1 MVLGGHILYG
11 KGKKM
16 KLEEGVNNKIE
27 FRDSRKLKASNK
39 RRLTITQK
47 ILIFLI
53 IITLISSFSL
63 ATYSSLIS
71 YKTETTRVKEA
82 LEQTKGFG
90 RSLIS
95 KMIVDLEDLIYSV
108 EKGIKNKD
116 RANSFIDSFMKNNS
130 AVSSIA
136 VKNEKNEFVA
146 YSGGLSR
153 SYIDGLTFVQGGSMG
168 VSWSNTIISGDKGFI
183 VIKVN
188 IDNKDYFIQI
198 STSMFQ
204 DQINSINIEGIEVD
218 LTDSFGTIMASNN
231 KDKINTKL
239 NDELSKIIDQ
249 NKDENE
255 VKIGNDRKIFTYHK
269 FTNNFKITSIYDK
282 SSLNKSII
290 TSIIYILIITI
301 IFSVVIIVVA
311 STIIKK
317 YLNAIIDINNMS
329 KSMGEKDFTKRSK
342 VDLDDEIGDVI
353 NELNNSF
360 DILKVVMKDNL
371 SLSEVLTENTARID
385 ESSNEMYEASK
396 QVATSIENI
405 STVTQQQADS
415 MVDISNNVNIL
426 GDSIKEVSKT
436 INVLNNLYSVLS
448 TNVKSNNE
456 GMQELLGDNLN
467 LQKSIKDLSDDI
479 LDISVSTNKIKDFV
493 NIIDDIANSINLIS
507 INASIEAVHA
517 GEFGKG
523 FAVVAKEI
531 NKLAENSKEATEIIK
546 ITTSDIHKKINR
558 TVEILD
564 ETRSISI
571 KESNSVKNTA
581 ESLKVISGEIMVMR
595 SAIESIINSNNVVT
609 SKKEEILHIVES
621 SAASM
626 EEIAAATEEITA
638 ITEEQFSST
647 EEITNMVADLR
658 ELAKKMEESIGE
670 FKV

>member
-1 MVLGGHILYG
+1 MS
-11 KGKKM
+11 KKS
-16 KLEEGVNNKIE
+16 KRIKFEEKVNKDIE
-27 FRDSRKLKASNK
+27 FRDSRKLKSSNK

-53 IITLISSFSL
+53 TITLISSLSL
-63 ATYSSLIS
+63 AAYSSLIS
-71 YKTETTRVKEA
+71 YRNEKARVNEV

-90 RSLIS
+90 KSLIS
-95 KMIVDLEDLIYSV
+95 NMIVDLEDLIYSV
-108 EKGIKNKD
+108 EKGIKDKD
-116 RANSFIDSFMKNNS
+116 RANSFIDSFMKNNLD
-130 AVSSIA
+130 VTSIA
-136 VKNEKNEFVA
+136 VKNEKNEFIA

-153 SYIDGLTFVQGGSMG
+153 SYVDGLTFVQGGSMG
-168 VSWSNTIISGDKGFI
+168 VSWSNAIISGDKGFI

-188 IDNKDYFIQI
+188 IDNKDYFLQV

-204 DQINSINIEGIEVD
+204 EQIDAINMDGIEVN

-231 KDKINTKL
+231 KEKINTKL
-239 NDELSKIIDQ
+239 NDELSKIIEQ
-249 NKDENE
+249 NKEENE
-255 VKIGNDRKIFTYHK
+255 VRIGNNSKIFTYHK
-269 FTNNFKITSIYDK
+269 FTNDFKITSIYDK

-290 TSIIYILIITI
+290 TSIVYTLIITI
-301 IFSVVIIVVA
+301 IFSVVIILVA
-311 STIIKK
+311 SIIIKK

-342 VDLDDEIGDVI
+342 IDLDDEIGDVI
-353 NELNNSF
+353 RELNNSF
-360 DILKVVMKDNL
+360 GILTTVMKDNL
-371 SLSEVLTENTARID
+371 SLSEVLNENTTKID

-405 STVTQQQADS
+405 SVVTQQQADS
-415 MVDISNNVNIL
+415 MVNISNNVNVL

-448 TNVKSNNE
+448 TNAKSNNE
-456 GMQELLGDNLN
+456 GMQELLVDNSD
-467 LQKSIKDLSDDI
+467 LQKSIKDLSNDI
-479 LDISVSTNKIKDFV
+479 LDISASTNKINDFV

-558 TVEILD
+558 TVDIL
-564 ETRSISI
+564 EQTRNVSI

-581 ESLKVISGEIMVMR
+581 ESLKVISDEIMVMR

-609 SKKEEILHIVES
+609 SKKEEILYIVES

-647 EEITNMVADLR
+647 EEIMNMAANLR

>member
-1 MVLGGHILYG
+1 MS
-11 KGKKM
+11 KKS
-16 KLEEGVNNKIE
+16 KRIKFEEKVNKDIE
-27 FRDSRKLKASNK
+27 FRDSRKLKSSNK

-53 IITLISSFSL
+53 TITLISSLSL
-63 ATYSSLIS
+63 AAYSSLIS
-71 YKTETTRVKEA
+71 YRNEKARVNEV

-90 RSLIS
+90 KSLIS
-95 KMIVDLEDLIYSV
+95 NMIVDLEDLIYSV
-108 EKGIKNKD
+108 EKGIKDKD
-116 RANSFIDSFMKNNS
+116 RANSFIDSFMKNNLD
-130 AVSSIA
+130 VTSIA
-136 VKNEKNEFVA
+136 VKNEKNEFIA

-153 SYIDGLTFVQGGSMG
+153 SYVDGLTFVQGGSMG
-168 VSWSNTIISGDKGFI
+168 VSWSNAIISGDKGFI

-188 IDNKDYFIQI
+188 IDNKDYFLQV

-204 DQINSINIEGIEVD
+204 EQIDAINMDGIEVN

-231 KDKINTKL
+231 KEKINTKL
-239 NDELSKIIDQ
+239 NDELSKIIEQ
-249 NKDENE
+249 NKEENE
-255 VKIGNDRKIFTYHK
+255 VKIGNNSKIFTYHK
-269 FTNNFKITSIYDK
+269 FTNDFKITSIYDK

-290 TSIIYILIITI
+290 TSIVYTLIITI
-301 IFSVVIIVVA
+301 IFSVVIILVA
-311 STIIKK
+311 SIIIKK

-342 VDLDDEIGDVI
+342 IDLDDEIGDVI
-353 NELNNSF
+353 RELNNSF
-360 DILKVVMKDNL
+360 GILTTVMKDNL
-371 SLSEVLTENTARID
+371 SLSEVLNENTTKID

-405 STVTQQQADS
+405 SVVTQQQADS
-415 MVDISNNVNIL
+415 MVNISNNVNVL

-448 TNVKSNNE
+448 TNAKSNNE
-456 GMQELLGDNLN
+456 GMQELLVDNSD
-467 LQKSIKDLSDDI
+467 LQKSIKDLSNDI
-479 LDISVSTNKIKDFV
+479 LDISASTNKINDFV

-558 TVEILD
+558 TVDIL
-564 ETRSISI
+564 EQTRNVSI

-581 ESLKVISGEIMVMR
+581 ESLKVISDEIMVMR

-609 SKKEEILHIVES
+609 SKKEEILYIVES

-647 EEITNMVADLR
+647 EEITNMAANLR
-658 ELAKKMEESIGE
+658 ELSKKMEESIGE

>member
-1 MVLGGHILYG
+1 LGE
-11 KGKKM
+11 KVDKD
-16 KLEEGVNNKIE
+16 IE

-53 IITLISSFSL
+53 TITLISSLSL
-63 ATYSSLIS
+63 AAYSSLTS
-71 YKTETTRVKEA
+71 YRNEKARVNEV

-90 RSLIS
+90 KSLIS
-95 KMIVDLEDLIYSV
+95 NMIVDLEDLIYSV
-108 EKGIKNKD
+108 EKGIKDKD
-116 RANSFIDSFMKNNS
+116 RANSFIDSFMKNNLD
-130 AVSSIA
+130 VTSIA
-136 VKNEKNEFVA
+136 VKNEKNEFIA

-153 SYIDGLTFVQGGSMG
+153 SYVDGLTFVQGGSMG
-168 VSWSNTIISGDKGFI
+168 VSWSNAIISGDKGFI

-188 IDNKDYFIQI
+188 IDNKDYFLQV

-204 DQINSINIEGIEVD
+204 EQIDAINMDGIEVN

-231 KDKINTKL
+231 KEKINTKL
-239 NDELSKIIDQ
+239 NDELSKIIEQ
-249 NKDENE
+249 NKEENE
-255 VKIGNDRKIFTYHK
+255 VKIGNNSKIFTYHK
-269 FTNNFKITSIYDK
+269 FTNDFKITSIYDK

-290 TSIIYILIITI
+290 TSIVYTLIITI
-301 IFSVVIIVVA
+301 IFSVVIILVA
-311 STIIKK
+311 SIIIKK

-342 VDLDDEIGDVI
+342 IDLDDEIGDVI
-353 NELNNSF
+353 RELNNSF
-360 DILKVVMKDNL
+360 GILTTVMKDNL
-371 SLSEVLTENTARID
+371 SLSEVLNENTTKID

-405 STVTQQQADS
+405 SVVTQQQADS
-415 MVDISNNVNIL
+415 MVNISNNVNVL

-448 TNVKSNNE
+448 TNAKSNNE
-456 GMQELLGDNLN
+456 GMQELLVDNSD
-467 LQKSIKDLSDDI
+467 LQKSIKDLSNDI
-479 LDISVSTNKIKDFV
+479 LDISASTNKINDFV

-558 TVEILD
+558 TVDIL
-564 ETRSISI
+564 EQTRNVSI

-581 ESLKVISGEIMVMR
+581 ESLKVISNEIMVMR

-609 SKKEEILHIVES
+609 SKKEEILYIVES

-647 EEITNMVADLR
+647 EEIMNMAANLR

>member
-1 MVLGGHILYG
+1 MS
-11 KGKKM
+11 KKS
-16 KLEEGVNNKIE
+16 KRIKFEEKVNKDIE
-27 FRDSRKLKASNK
+27 FRDSRKLKSSNK

-53 IITLISSFSL
+53 TITLISSLSL
-63 ATYSSLIS
+63 AAYSSLIS
-71 YKTETTRVKEA
+71 YRNEKARVNEV

-90 RSLIS
+90 KSLIS
-95 KMIVDLEDLIYSV
+95 NMIVDLEDLIYSV
-108 EKGIKNKD
+108 EKGIKDKD
-116 RANSFIDSFMKNNS
+116 RANSFIDSFMKNNLD
-130 AVSSIA
+130 VISIA
-136 VKNEKNEFVA
+136 VKNEKNEFIA

-153 SYIDGLTFVQGGSMG
+153 SYVDGLTFVQGGSMG
-168 VSWSNTIISGDKGFI
+168 VSWSNAIISGDKGFI

-188 IDNKDYFIQI
+188 IDNKDYFLQV

-204 DQINSINIEGIEVD
+204 EQIDAINMDGIEVN

-231 KDKINTKL
+231 KEKINTKL
-239 NDELSKIIDQ
+239 NDELSKIIEQ
-249 NKDENE
+249 NKEENE
-255 VKIGNDRKIFTYHK
+255 VKIGNNSKIFTYHK
-269 FTNNFKITSIYDK
+269 FTNDFKITSIYDK

-290 TSIIYILIITI
+290 TSIVYTLIITI
-301 IFSVVIIVVA
+301 IFSVAIILVA
-311 STIIKK
+311 SIIIKK
-317 YLNAIIDINNMS
+317 YLNAIIDIYNMS

-342 VDLDDEIGDVI
+342 IDLDDEIGDVI
-353 NELNNSF
+353 RELNNSF
-360 DILKVVMKDNL
+360 GILTTVMKDNL
-371 SLSEVLTENTARID
+371 SLSEVLNENTTKID

-405 STVTQQQADS
+405 SVVTQQQADS
-415 MVDISNNVNIL
+415 MVNISNNVNVL

-448 TNVKSNNE
+448 TNAKSNNE
-456 GMQELLGDNLN
+456 GMQELLVDNSD
-467 LQKSIKDLSDDI
+467 LQKSIKDLSNDI
-479 LDISVSTNKIKDFV
+479 LDISASTNKINDFV

-558 TVEILD
+558 TVDIL
-564 ETRSISI
+564 EQTRNVSI

-581 ESLKVISGEIMVMR
+581 ESLKIISNEIMVMR
-595 SAIESIINSNNVVT
+595 SAIESIINSNDVVI
-609 SKKEEILHIVES
+609 SKKEEILYIVES

-647 EEITNMVADLR
+647 EEITNMAANLR
-658 ELAKKMEESIGE
+658 ELSKKMEESIGE

>member
-1 MVLGGHILYG
+1 MSKKSKRIKLGY
-11 KGKKM
+11 KVDKD
-16 KLEEGVNNKIE
+16 IE

-53 IITLISSFSL
+53 TITLISSLSL
-63 ATYSSLIS
+63 AAYSSLTS
-71 YKTETTRVKEA
+71 YRNEKARVNEV

-90 RSLIS
+90 KSLIS
-95 KMIVDLEDLIYSV
+95 NMIVDLEDLIYSV
-108 EKGIKNKD
+108 EKGIKDKD
-116 RANSFIDSFMKNNS
+116 RANSFIDSFMKNNLD
-130 AVSSIA
+130 VTSIA
-136 VKNEKNEFVA
+136 VKNEKNEFIA

-153 SYIDGLTFVQGGSMG
+153 SYVDGLTFVQGGSMG
-168 VSWSNTIISGDKGFI
+168 VSWSNAIISGDKGFI

-188 IDNKDYFIQI
+188 IDNKDYFLQV

-204 DQINSINIEGIEVD
+204 EQIDAINMDGIEVN

-231 KDKINTKL
+231 KEKINTKL
-239 NDELSKIIDQ
+239 NDELSKIIEQ
-249 NKDENE
+249 NKEENE
-255 VKIGNDRKIFTYHK
+255 VKIGNNSKIFTYHK
-269 FTNNFKITSIYDK
+269 FTNDFKITSIYDK

-290 TSIIYILIITI
+290 TSIVYTLIITI
-301 IFSVVIIVVA
+301 IFSVVIILVA
-311 STIIKK
+311 SIIIKK

-342 VDLDDEIGDVI
+342 IDLDDEIGDVI
-353 NELNNSF
+353 RELNNSF
-360 DILKVVMKDNL
+360 GILTTVMKDNL
-371 SLSEVLTENTARID
+371 SLSEVLNENTTKID
-385 ESSNEMYEASK
+385 ESSNEMYESSK

-405 STVTQQQADS
+405 SVVTQQQADS
-415 MVDISNNVNIL
+415 MVNISNNVNVL

-448 TNVKSNNE
+448 TNAKSNNE
-456 GMQELLGDNLN
+456 GMQELLVDNSD
-467 LQKSIKDLSDDI
+467 LQKSIKDLSNDI
-479 LDISVSTNKIKDFV
+479 LDISASTNKINDFV

-558 TVEILD
+558 TVDIL
-564 ETRSISI
+564 EQTRNVSI

-581 ESLKVISGEIMVMR
+581 ESLKVISNEIMVMR

-609 SKKEEILHIVES
+609 SKKEEILYIVES

-647 EEITNMVADLR
+647 EEIMNMAANLR

>member
-1 MVLGGHILYG
+1 MSKKSKRIKLGY
-11 KGKKM
+11 KVDKD
-16 KLEEGVNNKIE
+16 IE

-53 IITLISSFSL
+53 TITLISSLSL
-63 ATYSSLIS
+63 AAYSSLTS
-71 YKTETTRVKEA
+71 YRNEKARVNEV

-90 RSLIS
+90 KSLIS
-95 KMIVDLEDLIYSV
+95 NMIVDLEDLIYSV
-108 EKGIKNKD
+108 EKGIKDKD
-116 RANSFIDSFMKNNS
+116 RANSFIDSFMKNNLD
-130 AVSSIA
+130 VTSIA
-136 VKNEKNEFVA
+136 VKNEKNEFIA

-153 SYIDGLTFVQGGSMG
+153 SYVDGLTFVQGGSMG
-168 VSWSNTIISGDKGFI
+168 VSWSNAIISGDKGFI

-188 IDNKDYFIQI
+188 IDNKDYFLQV

-204 DQINSINIEGIEVD
+204 EQIDAINMDGIEVN

-231 KDKINTKL
+231 KEKINTKL
-239 NDELSKIIDQ
+239 NDELSKIIEQ
-249 NKDENE
+249 NKEENE
-255 VKIGNDRKIFTYHK
+255 VKIGNNSKIFTYHK
-269 FTNNFKITSIYDK
+269 FTNDFKITSIYDK

-290 TSIIYILIITI
+290 TSIVYTLIITI
-301 IFSVVIIVVA
+301 IFSVVIILVA
-311 STIIKK
+311 SIIIKK

-342 VDLDDEIGDVI
+342 IDLDDEIGDVI
-353 NELNNSF
+353 RELNNSF
-360 DILKVVMKDNL
+360 GILTTVMKDNL
-371 SLSEVLTENTARID
+371 SLSEVLNENTTKID
-385 ESSNEMYEASK
+385 ESSNEMYESSK

-405 STVTQQQADS
+405 SVVTQQQADS
-415 MVDISNNVNIL
+415 MVNISNNVNVL

-448 TNVKSNNE
+448 TNAKSNNE
-456 GMQELLGDNLN
+456 GMQELLVDNSD
-467 LQKSIKDLSDDI
+467 LQKSIKDLSNDI
-479 LDISVSTNKIKDFV
+479 LDISASTNKINDFV

-558 TVEILD
+558 TVDIL
-564 ETRSISI
+564 EQTRNVSI

-581 ESLKVISGEIMVMR
+581 ESLKIISNEIMVMR

-609 SKKEEILHIVES
+609 SKKEEILYIVES

-647 EEITNMVADLR
+647 EEIMNMAANLR

>member
-1 MVLGGHILYG
+1 MSKKSKRIKLGE
-11 KGKKM
+11 KVDKD
-16 KLEEGVNNKIE
+16 IE

-53 IITLISSFSL
+53 TITLISSLSL
-63 ATYSSLIS
+63 AAYSSLTS
-71 YKTETTRVKEA
+71 YRNEKARVNEV

-90 RSLIS
+90 KSLIS
-95 KMIVDLEDLIYSV
+95 NMIVDLEDLIYSV
-108 EKGIKNKD
+108 EKGIKDKD
-116 RANSFIDSFMKNNS
+116 RANSFIDSFMKNNLD
-130 AVSSIA
+130 VTSIA
-136 VKNEKNEFVA
+136 VKNEKNEFIA

-153 SYIDGLTFVQGGSMG
+153 SYVDGLTFVQGGSMG
-168 VSWSNTIISGDKGFI
+168 VSWSNAIISGDKGFI

-188 IDNKDYFIQI
+188 IDNKDYFLQV

-204 DQINSINIEGIEVD
+204 EQIDAINMDGIEVN

-231 KDKINTKL
+231 KEKINTKL
-239 NDELSKIIDQ
+239 NDELSKIIEQ
-249 NKDENE
+249 NKEENE
-255 VKIGNDRKIFTYHK
+255 VKIGNNSKIFTYHK
-269 FTNNFKITSIYDK
+269 FTNDFKITSIYDK

-290 TSIIYILIITI
+290 TSIVYTLIITI
-301 IFSVVIIVVA
+301 IFSVVIILVA
-311 STIIKK
+311 SIIIKK

-342 VDLDDEIGDVI
+342 IDLDDEIGDVI
-353 NELNNSF
+353 RELNNSF
-360 DILKVVMKDNL
+360 GILTTVMKDNL
-371 SLSEVLTENTARID
+371 SLSEVLNENTTKID

-405 STVTQQQADS
+405 SVVTQQQADS
-415 MVDISNNVNIL
+415 MVNISNNVNVL

-448 TNVKSNNE
+448 TNAKSNNE
-456 GMQELLGDNLN
+456 GMQELLVDNSD
-467 LQKSIKDLSDDI
+467 LQKSIKDLSNDI
-479 LDISVSTNKIKDFV
+479 LDISASTNKINDFV

-558 TVEILD
+558 TVDIL
-564 ETRSISI
+564 EQTRNVSI

-581 ESLKVISGEIMVMR
+581 ESLKVISNEIMVMR

-609 SKKEEILHIVES
+609 SKKEEILYIVES

-647 EEITNMVADLR
+647 EEIMNMAANLR

>member
-1 MVLGGHILYG
+1 MS
-11 KGKKM
+11 KKS
-16 KLEEGVNNKIE
+16 KRINFEEKVNKDIE
-27 FRDSRKLKASNK
+27 FRDSRKLKSSNK

-53 IITLISSFSL
+53 TITLISSLSL
-63 ATYSSLIS
+63 AAYSSLIS
-71 YKTETTRVKEA
+71 YRNEKVRVNEV

-90 RSLIS
+90 KSLIS
-95 KMIVDLEDLIYSV
+95 NMIVDLEDLIYSV
-108 EKGIKNKD
+108 EKGIKDKD
-116 RANSFIDSFMKNNS
+116 RANSFIDSFMKNNLD
-130 AVSSIA
+130 VTSIA
-136 VKNEKNEFVA
+136 VKNEKNEFIA

-153 SYIDGLTFVQGGSMG
+153 SYVDGLTFVQGGSMG
-168 VSWSNTIISGDKGFI
+168 VSWSNAIISGDKGFI

-188 IDNKDYFIQI
+188 IDNKDYFLQV

-204 DQINSINIEGIEVD
+204 EQIDAINMDGIEVN

-231 KDKINTKL
+231 KEKINTKL
-239 NDELSKIIDQ
+239 NDELSKIIEQ
-249 NKDENE
+249 NKEENE
-255 VKIGNDRKIFTYHK
+255 VKIGNNSKIFTYHK
-269 FTNNFKITSIYDK
+269 FTNDFKITSIYDK

-290 TSIIYILIITI
+290 TSIVYTLIITI
-301 IFSVVIIVVA
+301 IFSVVIILVA
-311 STIIKK
+311 SIIIKK

-342 VDLDDEIGDVI
+342 IDLDDEIGDVI
-353 NELNNSF
+353 RELNNSF
-360 DILKVVMKDNL
+360 GILTTVMKDNL
-371 SLSEVLTENTARID
+371 SLSEVLNENTTKID

-405 STVTQQQADS
+405 SVVTQQQADS
-415 MVDISNNVNIL
+415 MVNISNNVNVL

-448 TNVKSNNE
+448 TNAKSNNE
-456 GMQELLGDNLN
+456 GMQELLVDNSD
-467 LQKSIKDLSDDI
+467 LQKSIKDLSNDI
-479 LDISVSTNKIKDFV
+479 LDISASTNKINDFV

-558 TVEILD
+558 TVDIL
-564 ETRSISI
+564 EQTRNVSI

-581 ESLKVISGEIMVMR
+581 ESLKVISDEIMVMR

-609 SKKEEILHIVES
+609 SKKEEILYIVES

-647 EEITNMVADLR
+647 EEIMNMAANLR

>member
-1 MVLGGHILYG
+1 MS
-11 KGKKM
+11 KKS
-16 KLEEGVNNKIE
+16 KRIKFEEKVNKDIE
-27 FRDSRKLKASNK
+27 FRDSRKLKSSNK

-53 IITLISSFSL
+53 TITLISSLSL
-63 ATYSSLIS
+63 AAYSSLIS
-71 YKTETTRVKEA
+71 YRNEKARVNEV

-90 RSLIS
+90 KSLIS
-95 KMIVDLEDLIYSV
+95 NMIVDLEDLIYSV
-108 EKGIKNKD
+108 EKGIKDKD
-116 RANSFIDSFMKNNS
+116 RANSFIDSFMKNNLD
-130 AVSSIA
+130 VTSIA
-136 VKNEKNEFVA
+136 VKNEKNEFIA

-153 SYIDGLTFVQGGSMG
+153 SYVDGLTFVQGGSMG
-168 VSWSNTIISGDKGFI
+168 VSWSNAIISGDKGFI

-188 IDNKDYFIQI
+188 IDNKDYFLQV

-204 DQINSINIEGIEVD
+204 EQIDAINMDGIEVN

-231 KDKINTKL
+231 KEKINTKL
-239 NDELSKIIDQ
+239 NDELSKIIEQ
-249 NKDENE
+249 NKEENE
-255 VKIGNDRKIFTYHK
+255 VKIGNNSKIFTYHK
-269 FTNNFKITSIYDK
+269 FTNDFKITSIYDK

-290 TSIIYILIITI
+290 TSIVYTLIITI
-301 IFSVVIIVVA
+301 IFSVVIILVA
-311 STIIKK
+311 SIIIKK

-342 VDLDDEIGDVI
+342 IDLDDEIGDVI
-353 NELNNSF
+353 RELNNSF
-360 DILKVVMKDNL
+360 GILTTVMKDNL
-371 SLSEVLTENTARID
+371 SLSEVLNENTTKID

-405 STVTQQQADS
+405 SVVTQQQADS
-415 MVDISNNVNIL
+415 MVNISNNVNVL

-448 TNVKSNNE
+448 TNAKSNNE
-456 GMQELLGDNLN
+456 GMQELLVDNSD
-467 LQKSIKDLSDDI
+467 LQKSIKDLSNDI
-479 LDISVSTNKIKDFV
+479 LDISASTNKINDFV

-558 TVEILD
+558 TVEQ
-564 ETRSISI
+564 TRNVSI

-581 ESLKVISGEIMVMR
+581 ESLKVISDEIMVMR

-609 SKKEEILHIVES
+609 SKKEEILYIVES

-647 EEITNMVADLR
+647 EEIMNMAANLR

>member
-1 MVLGGHILYG
+1 MS
-11 KGKKM
+11 KKS
-16 KLEEGVNNKIE
+16 KRIKFEEKVNKDIE
-27 FRDSRKLKASNK
+27 FRDSRKLKSSNK

-53 IITLISSFSL
+53 TITLISSLSL
-63 ATYSSLIS
+63 AAYSSLIS
-71 YKTETTRVKEA
+71 YRNEKARVNEV

-90 RSLIS
+90 KSLIS
-95 KMIVDLEDLIYSV
+95 NMIVDLEDLIYSV
-108 EKGIKNKD
+108 EKGIKDKD
-116 RANSFIDSFMKNNS
+116 RANSFIDSFMKNNLD
-130 AVSSIA
+130 VTSIA
-136 VKNEKNEFVA
+136 VKNEKNEFIA

-153 SYIDGLTFVQGGSMG
+153 SYVDGLTFVQGGSMG
-168 VSWSNTIISGDKGFI
+168 VSWSNAIISGDKGFI

-188 IDNKDYFIQI
+188 IDNKDYFLQV

-204 DQINSINIEGIEVD
+204 EQIDAINMDGIEVN

-231 KDKINTKL
+231 KEKINTKL
-239 NDELSKIIDQ
+239 NDELSKIIEQ
-249 NKDENE
+249 NKEENE
-255 VKIGNDRKIFTYHK
+255 VKIGNNSKIFTYHK
-269 FTNNFKITSIYDK
+269 FTNDFKITSIYDK

-290 TSIIYILIITI
+290 TSIVYTLIITI
-301 IFSVVIIVVA
+301 IFSVVIILVA
-311 STIIKK
+311 SIIIKK
-317 YLNAIIDINNMS
+317 YLNAIIDIYNMS

-342 VDLDDEIGDVI
+342 IDLDDEIGDVI
-353 NELNNSF
+353 RELNNSF
-360 DILKVVMKDNL
+360 GILTTVMKDNL
-371 SLSEVLTENTARID
+371 SLSEVLNENTTKID

-405 STVTQQQADS
+405 SVVTQQQADS
-415 MVDISNNVNIL
+415 MVNISNNVNVL

-448 TNVKSNNE
+448 TNAKSNNE
-456 GMQELLGDNLN
+456 GMQELLVDNSD
-467 LQKSIKDLSDDI
+467 LQKSIKDLSNDI
-479 LDISVSTNKIKDFV
+479 LDISASTNKINDFV

-558 TVEILD
+558 TVDIL
-564 ETRSISI
+564 EQTRNVSI

-581 ESLKVISGEIMVMR
+581 ESLKVISDEIMVMR

-609 SKKEEILHIVES
+609 SKKEEILYIVES

-647 EEITNMVADLR
+647 EEIMNMAANLR

>member
-1 MVLGGHILYG
+1 MS
-11 KGKKM
+11 KKS
-16 KLEEGVNNKIE
+16 KRIKFEEKVNKDIE
-27 FRDSRKLKASNK
+27 FRDSRKLKSSNK

-53 IITLISSFSL
+53 TITLISSLSL
-63 ATYSSLIS
+63 AAYSSLIS
-71 YKTETTRVKEA
+71 YRNEKARVNEV

-90 RSLIS
+90 KSLIS
-95 KMIVDLEDLIYSV
+95 NMIVDLEDLIYSV
-108 EKGIKNKD
+108 EKGIKDKD
-116 RANSFIDSFMKNNS
+116 RANSFIDSFMKNNLD
-130 AVSSIA
+130 VTSIA
-136 VKNEKNEFVA
+136 VKNEKNEFIA

-153 SYIDGLTFVQGGSMG
+153 SYVDGLTFVQGGSMG
-168 VSWSNTIISGDKGFI
+168 VSWSNAIISGDKGFI

-188 IDNKDYFIQI
+188 IDNKDYFLQV

-204 DQINSINIEGIEVD
+204 EQIDAINMDGIEVN

-231 KDKINTKL
+231 KEKINTKL
-239 NDELSKIIDQ
+239 NDELSKIIEQ
-249 NKDENE
+249 NKEENE
-255 VKIGNDRKIFTYHK
+255 VKIGNNSKIFTYHK
-269 FTNNFKITSIYDK
+269 FTNDFKITSIYDK

-290 TSIIYILIITI
+290 TSIVYTLIITI
-301 IFSVVIIVVA
+301 IFSVVIILVA
-311 STIIKK
+311 SIIIKK

-342 VDLDDEIGDVI
+342 IDLDDEIGDVI
-353 NELNNSF
+353 RELNNSF
-360 DILKVVMKDNL
+360 GILTTVMKDNL
-371 SLSEVLTENTARID
+371 SLSEVLNENTTKID

-405 STVTQQQADS
+405 SVVTQQQADS
-415 MVDISNNVNIL
+415 MVNISNNVNVL

-448 TNVKSNNE
+448 TNGKSNNE
-456 GMQELLGDNLN
+456 GMQELLVDNSD
-467 LQKSIKDLSDDI
+467 LQKSIKDLSNDI
-479 LDISVSTNKIKDFV
+479 LDISASTNKINDFV

-558 TVEILD
+558 TVDIL
-564 ETRSISI
+564 EQTRNVSI

-581 ESLKVISGEIMVMR
+581 ESLKVISDEIMVMR

-609 SKKEEILHIVES
+609 SKKEEILYIVES

-647 EEITNMVADLR
+647 EEIMNMAANLR

>member
-1 MVLGGHILYG
+1 MS
-11 KGKKM
+11 KKS
-16 KLEEGVNNKIE
+16 KRIKFEEKVNKDIE
-27 FRDSRKLKASNK
+27 FRDSRKLKSSNK

-53 IITLISSFSL
+53 TITLISSLSL
-63 ATYSSLIS
+63 AAYSSLIS
-71 YKTETTRVKEA
+71 YRNEKARVNEV

-90 RSLIS
+90 KSLIS
-95 KMIVDLEDLIYSV
+95 NMIVDLEDLIYSV
-108 EKGIKNKD
+108 EKGIKDKD
-116 RANSFIDSFMKNNS
+116 RANSFIDSFMKNNLD
-130 AVSSIA
+130 VTSIA
-136 VKNEKNEFVA
+136 VKNEKNEFIA

-153 SYIDGLTFVQGGSMG
+153 SYVDGLTFVQGGSMG
-168 VSWSNTIISGDKGFI
+168 VSWSNAIISGDKGFI

-188 IDNKDYFIQI
+188 IDNKDYFLQV

-204 DQINSINIEGIEVD
+204 EQIDAINMDGIEVN

-231 KDKINTKL
+231 KEKINTKL
-239 NDELSKIIDQ
+239 NDELSKIIEQ
-249 NKDENE
+249 NKEENE
-255 VKIGNDRKIFTYHK
+255 VKIGNNSKIFTYHK
-269 FTNNFKITSIYDK
+269 FTNDFKITSIYDK

-290 TSIIYILIITI
+290 TSIVYTLIITI
-301 IFSVVIIVVA
+301 IFSVVIILVA
-311 STIIKK
+311 SIIIKK

-342 VDLDDEIGDVI
+342 IDLDDEIGDVI
-353 NELNNSF
+353 RELNNSF
-360 DILKVVMKDNL
+360 GILTTVMKDNL
-371 SLSEVLTENTARID
+371 SLSEVLNENTTKID

-405 STVTQQQADS
+405 SVVTQQQADS
-415 MVDISNNVNIL
+415 MVNISNNVNVL

-448 TNVKSNNE
+448 TNAKSNNE
-456 GMQELLGDNLN
+456 GMQELLVDNSD
-467 LQKSIKDLSDDI
+467 LQKSIKDLSNDI
-479 LDISVSTNKIKDFV
+479 LDISASTNKINDFV

-558 TVEILD
+558 TVDIL
-564 ETRSISI
+564 EQTRNVSI

-581 ESLKVISGEIMVMR
+581 ESLKVISDEIMVMR

-609 SKKEEILHIVES
+609 SNKEEILYIVES

-647 EEITNMVADLR
+647 EEIMNMAANLR

>member
-1 MVLGGHILYG
+1 MSK

-16 KLEEGVNNKIE
+16 KLEEKVNKKIE
-27 FRDSRKLKASNK
+27 FRDSRKLKAINK

-53 IITLISSFSL
+53 TITLISSLSL
-63 ATYSSLIS
+63 AAYSSLTS
-71 YKTETTRVKEA
+71 YRNEKARVNEV

-90 RSLIS
+90 KSLIS
-95 KMIVDLEDLIYSV
+95 NMIVDLEDLIYSV
-108 EKGIKNKD
+108 EKGIKDKD
-116 RANSFIDSFMKNNS
+116 RANSFIDSFMKNNLD
-130 AVSSIA
+130 VTSIA
-136 VKNEKNEFVA
+136 VKNEKNEFIA

-153 SYIDGLTFVQGGSMG
+153 SYVDGLTFVQGGSMG
-168 VSWSNTIISGDKGFI
+168 VSWSNAIISGDKGFI

-188 IDNKDYFIQI
+188 IDNKDYFLQV

-204 DQINSINIEGIEVD
+204 EQIDAINMDGIEVN

-231 KDKINTKL
+231 KEKINAKL
-239 NDELSKIIDQ
+239 NDELSKIIEQ
-249 NKDENE
+249 NKEGNE
-255 VKIGNDRKIFTYHK
+255 VKIGNNSKIFTYHK
-269 FTNNFKITSIYDK
+269 FTNDFKITSIYDK

-290 TSIIYILIITI
+290 TSIVYTLIITI
-301 IFSVVIIVVA
+301 IFSVVIILVA
-311 STIIKK
+311 SIIIKK

-342 VDLDDEIGDVI
+342 IDLDDEIGDVI
-353 NELNNSF
+353 RELNNSF
-360 DILKVVMKDNL
+360 GILTTVMKDNL
-371 SLSEVLTENTARID
+371 SLSEVLNENTTKID

-405 STVTQQQADS
+405 SVVTQQQADS
-415 MVDISNNVNIL
+415 MVNISNNVNVL

-448 TNVKSNNE
+448 TNAKSNNE
-456 GMQELLGDNLN
+456 GMQELLVDNSD
-467 LQKSIKDLSDDI
+467 LQKSIKDLSNDI
-479 LDISVSTNKIKDFV
+479 LDISASTNKINDFV

-558 TVEILD
+558 TVDIL
-564 ETRSISI
+564 EQTRNVSI

-609 SKKEEILHIVES
+609 SKKEEILYIVES

-647 EEITNMVADLR
+647 EEIMNMAANLR

>member
-1 MVLGGHILYG
+1 MS
-11 KGKKM
+11 KKS
-16 KLEEGVNNKIE
+16 KRINFEEKVNKDIE
-27 FRDSRKLKASNK
+27 FRDSRKLKSSNK

-53 IITLISSFSL
+53 TITLISSLSL
-63 ATYSSLIS
+63 AAYSSLIS
-71 YKTETTRVKEA
+71 YRNEKVRVNEV

-90 RSLIS
+90 KSLIS
-95 KMIVDLEDLIYSV
+95 NMIVDLEDLIYSV
-108 EKGIKNKD
+108 EKGIKDKD
-116 RANSFIDSFMKNNS
+116 RANSFIDSFMKNNLD
-130 AVSSIA
+130 VTSIA
-136 VKNEKNEFVA
+136 VKNEKNEFIA

-153 SYIDGLTFVQGGSMG
+153 SYVDGLTFVQGGSMG
-168 VSWSNTIISGDKGFI
+168 VSWSNAIISGDKGFI

-188 IDNKDYFIQI
+188 IDNKDYFLQV

-204 DQINSINIEGIEVD
+204 EQIDAINMDGIEVN

-231 KDKINTKL
+231 KEKINTKL
-239 NDELSKIIDQ
+239 NDELSKIIEQ
-249 NKDENE
+249 NKEENE
-255 VKIGNDRKIFTYHK
+255 VKIGNNSKIFTYHK
-269 FTNNFKITSIYDK
+269 FTNDFKITSIYDK

-290 TSIIYILIITI
+290 TSIVYTLIITI
-301 IFSVVIIVVA
+301 IFSVVIILVA
-311 STIIKK
+311 SIIIKK

-342 VDLDDEIGDVI
+342 IDLDDEIGDVI
-353 NELNNSF
+353 RELNNSF
-360 DILKVVMKDNL
+360 GILTTVMKDNL
-371 SLSEVLTENTARID
+371 SLSEVLNENITKID

-405 STVTQQQADS
+405 SVVTQQQADS
-415 MVDISNNVNIL
+415 MVNISNNVNVL

-448 TNVKSNNE
+448 TNAKSNNE
-456 GMQELLGDNLN
+456 GMQELLVDNSD
-467 LQKSIKDLSDDI
+467 LQKSIKDLSNDI
-479 LDISVSTNKIKDFV
+479 LDISASTNKINDFV

-558 TVEILD
+558 TVDIL
-564 ETRSISI
+564 EQTRNVSI

-581 ESLKVISGEIMVMR
+581 ESLKVISDEIMVMR

-609 SKKEEILHIVES
+609 SKKEEILYIVES

-647 EEITNMVADLR
+647 EEIMNMAANLR

>member
-1 MVLGGHILYG
+1 MS
-11 KGKKM
+11 KKS
-16 KLEEGVNNKIE
+16 KRIKFEEKVNKDIE
-27 FRDSRKLKASNK
+27 FRDSRKLKSSNK

-53 IITLISSFSL
+53 TITLISSLSL
-63 ATYSSLIS
+63 AAYSSLIS
-71 YKTETTRVKEA
+71 YRNEKARVNEV

-90 RSLIS
+90 KSLIS
-95 KMIVDLEDLIYSV
+95 NMIVDLEDLIYSV
-108 EKGIKNKD
+108 EKGIKDKD
-116 RANSFIDSFMKNNS
+116 RANSFIDSFMKNNLD
-130 AVSSIA
+130 VTSIA
-136 VKNEKNEFVA
+136 VKNEKNEFIA

-153 SYIDGLTFVQGGSMG
+153 SYVDGLTFVQGGSMG
-168 VSWSNTIISGDKGFI
+168 VSWSNAIISGDKGFI

-188 IDNKDYFIQI
+188 IDNKDYFLQV

-204 DQINSINIEGIEVD
+204 EQIDAINMDGIEVN

-231 KDKINTKL
+231 KEKINTKL
-239 NDELSKIIDQ
+239 NDELSKIIEQ
-249 NKDENE
+249 NKEENE
-255 VKIGNDRKIFTYHK
+255 VKIGNNSKIFTYHK
-269 FTNNFKITSIYDK
+269 FTNDFKITSIYDK

-290 TSIIYILIITI
+290 TSIVYTLIITI
-301 IFSVVIIVVA
+301 IFSVVIILVA
-311 STIIKK
+311 SIIIKK

-342 VDLDDEIGDVI
+342 IDLDDEIGDVI
-353 NELNNSF
+353 RELNNSF
-360 DILKVVMKDNL
+360 GILTTVMKDNL
-371 SLSEVLTENTARID
+371 SLSEVLNENTTKID

-405 STVTQQQADS
+405 SVVTQQQADS
-415 MVDISNNVNIL
+415 MVNISNNVNVL

-448 TNVKSNNE
+448 TNAKSNNE
-456 GMQELLGDNLN
+456 GMQELLVDNSD
-467 LQKSIKDLSDDI
+467 LQKSIKDLSNDI
-479 LDISVSTNKIKDFV
+479 LDISASTNKINDFV

-558 TVEILD
+558 TVDIL
-564 ETRSISI
+564 EQTRNVSI

-581 ESLKVISGEIMVMR
+581 ESLKVISDEIMVMR

-609 SKKEEILHIVES
+609 SKKEEILYIVES

-638 ITEEQFSST
+638 ITEEEFSST
-647 EEITNMVADLR
+647 EEIMNMAANLR

>member
-1 MVLGGHILYG
+1 MS
-11 KGKKM
+11 KKS
-16 KLEEGVNNKIE
+16 KRIKFEEKVNKDIE
-27 FRDSRKLKASNK
+27 FRDSRKLKSSNK

-53 IITLISSFSL
+53 TITLISSLSL
-63 ATYSSLIS
+63 AAYSSLIS
-71 YKTETTRVKEA
+71 YRNEKARVNEV

-90 RSLIS
+90 KSLIS
-95 KMIVDLEDLIYSV
+95 NMIVDLEDLIYSV
-108 EKGIKNKD
+108 EKGIKDKD
-116 RANSFIDSFMKNNS
+116 RANSFIDSFMKNNLD
-130 AVSSIA
+130 VTSIA
-136 VKNEKNEFVA
+136 VKNEKNEFIA
-146 YSGGLSR
+146 YPGGLSR
-153 SYIDGLTFVQGGSMG
+153 SYVDGLTFVQGGSMG
-168 VSWSNTIISGDKGFI
+168 VSWSNAIISGDKGFI

-188 IDNKDYFIQI
+188 IDNKDYFLQV

-204 DQINSINIEGIEVD
+204 EQIDAINMDGIEVN

-231 KDKINTKL
+231 KEKINTKL
-239 NDELSKIIDQ
+239 NDELSKIIEQ
-249 NKDENE
+249 NKEENE
-255 VKIGNDRKIFTYHK
+255 VKIGNNSKIFTYHK
-269 FTNNFKITSIYDK
+269 FTNDFKITSIYDK

-290 TSIIYILIITI
+290 TSIVYTLIITI
-301 IFSVVIIVVA
+301 IFSVVIILVA
-311 STIIKK
+311 SIIIKK

-342 VDLDDEIGDVI
+342 IDLDDEIGDVI
-353 NELNNSF
+353 RELNNSF
-360 DILKVVMKDNL
+360 GILTTVMKDNL
-371 SLSEVLTENTARID
+371 SLSEVLNENTTKID

-405 STVTQQQADS
+405 SVVTQQQADS
-415 MVDISNNVNIL
+415 MVNISNNVNVL

-448 TNVKSNNE
+448 TNAKSNNE
-456 GMQELLGDNLN
+456 GMQELLVDNSD
-467 LQKSIKDLSDDI
+467 LQKSIKDLSNDI
-479 LDISVSTNKIKDFV
+479 LDISASTNKINDFV

-558 TVEILD
+558 TVDIL
-564 ETRSISI
+564 EQTRNVSI

-581 ESLKVISGEIMVMR
+581 ESLKVISDEIMVMR

-609 SKKEEILHIVES
+609 SKKEEILYIVES

-647 EEITNMVADLR
+647 EEIMNMAANLR

>member
-1 MVLGGHILYG
+1 MS
-11 KGKKM
+11 KKS
-16 KLEEGVNNKIE
+16 KRIKFEEKVNKDIE
-27 FRDSRKLKASNK
+27 FRDSRKLKSSNK

-53 IITLISSFSL
+53 TITLISSLSL
-63 ATYSSLIS
+63 AAYSSLIS
-71 YKTETTRVKEA
+71 YRNEKARVNEV

-90 RSLIS
+90 KSLIS
-95 KMIVDLEDLIYSV
+95 NMIVDLEDLIYSV
-108 EKGIKNKD
+108 EKGIKDKD
-116 RANSFIDSFMKNNS
+116 RANSFIDSFMKNNLD
-130 AVSSIA
+130 VISIA
-136 VKNEKNEFVA
+136 VKNEKNEFIA

-153 SYIDGLTFVQGGSMG
+153 SYVDGLTFVQGGSMG
-168 VSWSNTIISGDKGFI
+168 VSWSNAIISGDKGFI

-188 IDNKDYFIQI
+188 IDNKDYFLQV

-204 DQINSINIEGIEVD
+204 EQIDAINMDGIEVN

-231 KDKINTKL
+231 KEKINTKL
-239 NDELSKIIDQ
+239 NDELSKIIEQ
-249 NKDENE
+249 NKEENE
-255 VKIGNDRKIFTYHK
+255 VKIGNNSKIFTYHK
-269 FTNNFKITSIYDK
+269 FTNDFKITSIYDK

-290 TSIIYILIITI
+290 ISIVYTLIITI
-301 IFSVVIIVVA
+301 IFSVVIILVA
-311 STIIKK
+311 SIIIKK
-317 YLNAIIDINNMS
+317 YLNAIIDIYNMS

-342 VDLDDEIGDVI
+342 IDLDDEIGDVI
-353 NELNNSF
+353 RELNNSF
-360 DILKVVMKDNL
+360 GILTTVMKDNL
-371 SLSEVLTENTARID
+371 SLSEVLNENTTKID

-405 STVTQQQADS
+405 SVVTQQQADS
-415 MVDISNNVNIL
+415 MVNISNNVNVL

-448 TNVKSNNE
+448 TNAKSNNE
-456 GMQELLGDNLN
+456 GMQELLVDNSD
-467 LQKSIKDLSDDI
+467 LQKSIKDLSNDI
-479 LDISVSTNKIKDFV
+479 LDISASTNKINDFV

-558 TVEILD
+558 TVDIL
-564 ETRSISI
+564 EQTRNVSI

-581 ESLKVISGEIMVMR
+581 ESLKIISNEIMVMR
-595 SAIESIINSNNVVT
+595 SAIESIINSNDVVI
-609 SKKEEILHIVES
+609 SKKEEILYIVES

-647 EEITNMVADLR
+647 EEITNMAANLR
-658 ELAKKMEESIGE
+658 ELSKKMEESIGE

>member
-1 MVLGGHILYG
+1 MS
-11 KGKKM
+11 KKS
-16 KLEEGVNNKIE
+16 KRIKFEEKVNKDIE
-27 FRDSRKLKASNK
+27 FRDSRKLKSSNK

-53 IITLISSFSL
+53 TITLISSLSL
-63 ATYSSLIS
+63 AAYSSLIS
-71 YKTETTRVKEA
+71 YRNEKARVNEV

-90 RSLIS
+90 KSLIS
-95 KMIVDLEDLIYSV
+95 NMIVDLEDLIYSV
-108 EKGIKNKD
+108 EKGIKDKD
-116 RANSFIDSFMKNNS
+116 RANSFIDSFMKNNLD
-130 AVSSIA
+130 VISIA
-136 VKNEKNEFVA
+136 VKNEKNEFIA

-153 SYIDGLTFVQGGSMG
+153 SYVDGLTFVQGGSMG
-168 VSWSNTIISGDKGFI
+168 VSWSNAIISGDKGFI

-188 IDNKDYFIQI
+188 IDNKDYFLQV

-204 DQINSINIEGIEVD
+204 EQIDAINMDGIEVN
-218 LTDSFGTIMASNN
+218 LTDSFGTIMASNS
-231 KDKINTKL
+231 KEKINTKL
-239 NDELSKIIDQ
+239 NDELSKIIEQ
-249 NKDENE
+249 NKEENE
-255 VKIGNDRKIFTYHK
+255 VKIGNNSKIFTYHK
-269 FTNNFKITSIYDK
+269 FTNDFKITSIYDK

-290 TSIIYILIITI
+290 TSIVYTLIITI
-301 IFSVVIIVVA
+301 IFSVVIILVA
-311 STIIKK
+311 SIIIKK
-317 YLNAIIDINNMS
+317 YLNAIIDIYNMS

-342 VDLDDEIGDVI
+342 IDLDDEIGDVI
-353 NELNNSF
+353 RELNNSF
-360 DILKVVMKDNL
+360 GILTTVMKDNL
-371 SLSEVLTENTARID
+371 SLSEVLNENTTKID

-405 STVTQQQADS
+405 SVVTQQQADS
-415 MVDISNNVNIL
+415 MVNISNNVNVL

-448 TNVKSNNE
+448 TNAKSNNE
-456 GMQELLGDNLN
+456 GMQELLVDNSD
-467 LQKSIKDLSDDI
+467 LQKSIKDLSNDI
-479 LDISVSTNKIKDFV
+479 LDISASTNKINDFV

-558 TVEILD
+558 TVDIL
-564 ETRSISI
+564 EQTRNVSI

-581 ESLKVISGEIMVMR
+581 ESLKIISNEIMVMR
-595 SAIESIINSNNVVT
+595 SAIESIINSNDVVI
-609 SKKEEILHIVES
+609 SKKEEILYIVES

-647 EEITNMVADLR
+647 EEITNMAANLR
-658 ELAKKMEESIGE
+658 ELSKKMEESIGE

>member
-1 MVLGGHILYG
+1 MS
-11 KGKKM
+11 KKS
-16 KLEEGVNNKIE
+16 KRIKFEEKVNKDIE
-27 FRDSRKLKASNK
+27 FRDSRKLKSSNK

-53 IITLISSFSL
+53 TITLISSLSL
-63 ATYSSLIS
+63 AAYSSLIS
-71 YKTETTRVKEA
+71 YRNEKARVNEV

-90 RSLIS
+90 KSLIS
-95 KMIVDLEDLIYSV
+95 NMIVDLEDLIYSV
-108 EKGIKNKD
+108 EKGIKDKD
-116 RANSFIDSFMKNNS
+116 RANSFIDSFMKNNLD
-130 AVSSIA
+130 VTSIA
-136 VKNEKNEFVA
+136 VKNEKNEFIA

-153 SYIDGLTFVQGGSMG
+153 SYVDGLTFVQGGSMG
-168 VSWSNTIISGDKGFI
+168 VSWSNAIISGDKGFI

-188 IDNKDYFIQI
+188 IDNKDYFLQV

-204 DQINSINIEGIEVD
+204 EQIDAINMDGIEVN

-231 KDKINTKL
+231 KEKINTKL
-239 NDELSKIIDQ
+239 NDELSKIIEQ
-249 NKDENE
+249 NKEENE
-255 VKIGNDRKIFTYHK
+255 VKIGNNSKIFTYHK
-269 FTNNFKITSIYDK
+269 FTNDFKITSIYDK

-290 TSIIYILIITI
+290 TSIVYTLIITI
-301 IFSVVIIVVA
+301 IFSVVIILVA
-311 STIIKK
+311 SIIIKK

-342 VDLDDEIGDVI
+342 IDLDDEIGDVI
-353 NELNNSF
+353 KELNNSF
-360 DILKVVMKDNL
+360 GILTTVMKDNL
-371 SLSEVLTENTARID
+371 SLSEVLNENTTKID

-405 STVTQQQADS
+405 SVVTQQQADS
-415 MVDISNNVNIL
+415 MVNISNNVNVL

-448 TNVKSNNE
+448 TNAKSNNE
-456 GMQELLGDNLN
+456 GMQELLVDNSD
-467 LQKSIKDLSDDI
+467 LQKSIKDLSNDI
-479 LDISVSTNKIKDFV
+479 LDISASTNKINDFV

-558 TVEILD
+558 TVDIL
-564 ETRSISI
+564 EQTRNVSI

-581 ESLKVISGEIMVMR
+581 ESLKVISDEIMVMR

-609 SKKEEILHIVES
+609 SKKEEILYIVES

-647 EEITNMVADLR
+647 EEIMNMAANLR

>member
-1 MVLGGHILYG
+1 MS
-11 KGKKM
+11 KKS
-16 KLEEGVNNKIE
+16 KRIKFEEKVNKDIE
-27 FRDSRKLKASNK
+27 FRDSRKLKSSNK

-53 IITLISSFSL
+53 TITLISSLSL
-63 ATYSSLIS
+63 AAYSSLIS
-71 YKTETTRVKEA
+71 YRNEKARVNEV

-90 RSLIS
+90 KSLIS
-95 KMIVDLEDLIYSV
+95 NMIVDLEDLIYSV
-108 EKGIKNKD
+108 EKGIKDKD
-116 RANSFIDSFMKNNS
+116 RANSFIDSFMKNNLD
-130 AVSSIA
+130 VISIA
-136 VKNEKNEFVA
+136 VKNEKNEFIA

-153 SYIDGLTFVQGGSMG
+153 SYVDGLTFVQGGSMG
-168 VSWSNTIISGDKGFI
+168 VSWSNAIISGDKGFI

-188 IDNKDYFIQI
+188 IDNKDYFLQV

-204 DQINSINIEGIEVD
+204 EQIDAINMDGIEVN
-218 LTDSFGTIMASNN
+218 LTDSFGTIMASNS
-231 KDKINTKL
+231 KEKINTKL
-239 NDELSKIIDQ
+239 NDELSKIIEQ
-249 NKDENE
+249 NKEENE
-255 VKIGNDRKIFTYHK
+255 VKIGNNSKIFTYHK
-269 FTNNFKITSIYDK
+269 FTNDFKITSIYDK
-282 SSLNKSII
+282 SSFNKSII
-290 TSIIYILIITI
+290 TSIVYTLIITI
-301 IFSVVIIVVA
+301 IFSVVIILVA
-311 STIIKK
+311 SIIIKK
-317 YLNAIIDINNMS
+317 YLNAIIDIYNMS

-342 VDLDDEIGDVI
+342 IDLDDEIGDVI
-353 NELNNSF
+353 RELNNSF
-360 DILKVVMKDNL
+360 GILTTVMKDNL
-371 SLSEVLTENTARID
+371 SLSEVLNENTTKID

-405 STVTQQQADS
+405 SVVTQQQADS
-415 MVDISNNVNIL
+415 MVNISNNVNVL

-448 TNVKSNNE
+448 TNAKSNNE
-456 GMQELLGDNLN
+456 GMQELLVDNSD
-467 LQKSIKDLSDDI
+467 LQKSIKDLSNDI
-479 LDISVSTNKIKDFV
+479 LDISASTNKINDFV

-558 TVEILD
+558 TVDIL
-564 ETRSISI
+564 EQTRNVSI

-581 ESLKVISGEIMVMR
+581 ESLKIISNEIMVMR
-595 SAIESIINSNNVVT
+595 SAIESIINSNDVVI
-609 SKKEEILHIVES
+609 SKKEEILYIVES

-647 EEITNMVADLR
+647 EEITNMAANLR
-658 ELAKKMEESIGE
+658 ELSKKMEESIGE

>member
-1 MVLGGHILYG
+1 MSK

-16 KLEEGVNNKIE
+16 KLEEKVNKKIE
-27 FRDSRKLKASNK
+27 FRDSRKLKAINK

-53 IITLISSFSL
+53 TITLISSLSL
-63 ATYSSLIS
+63 AAYSSLTS
-71 YKTETTRVKEA
+71 YRNEKARVNEV

-90 RSLIS
+90 KSLIS
-95 KMIVDLEDLIYSV
+95 NMIVDLEDLIYSV
-108 EKGIKNKD
+108 EKGIKDKD
-116 RANSFIDSFMKNNS
+116 RANSFIDSFMKNNLD
-130 AVSSIA
+130 VTSIA
-136 VKNEKNEFVA
+136 VKNEKNEFIA

-153 SYIDGLTFVQGGSMG
+153 SYVDGLTFVQGGSMG
-168 VSWSNTIISGDKGFI
+168 VSWSNAIISGDKGFI

-188 IDNKDYFIQI
+188 IDNKDYFLQV

-204 DQINSINIEGIEVD
+204 EQIDAINMDGIEVN

-231 KDKINTKL
+231 KEKINAKL
-239 NDELSKIIDQ
+239 NDELSKIIEQ
-249 NKDENE
+249 NKEGNE
-255 VKIGNDRKIFTYHK
+255 VKIGNNSKIFTYHK
-269 FTNNFKITSIYDK
+269 FTNDFKITSIYDK

-290 TSIIYILIITI
+290 TSIVYTLIITI
-301 IFSVVIIVVA
+301 IFSVVIILVA
-311 STIIKK
+311 SIIIKK

-342 VDLDDEIGDVI
+342 IDLDDEIGDVI
-353 NELNNSF
+353 RELNNSF
-360 DILKVVMKDNL
+360 GILTTVMKDNL
-371 SLSEVLTENTARID
+371 SLSEVLNENTTKID

-405 STVTQQQADS
+405 SVVTQQQADS
-415 MVDISNNVNIL
+415 MVNISNNVNVL

-448 TNVKSNNE
+448 TNAKSNNE
-456 GMQELLGDNLN
+456 GMQELLVDNSD
-467 LQKSIKDLSDDI
+467 LQKSIKDLSNDI
-479 LDISVSTNKIKDFV
+479 LDISASTNKINDFV

-558 TVEILD
+558 TVDIL
-564 ETRSISI
+564 EQTRNVSI

-581 ESLKVISGEIMVMR
+581 ESLKVISDEIMVMR

-609 SKKEEILHIVES
+609 SKKEEILYIVES

-647 EEITNMVADLR
+647 EEIMNMAANLR

>member
-1 MVLGGHILYG
+1 MSK

-16 KLEEGVNNKIE
+16 KLEEKVNKKIE
-27 FRDSRKLKASNK
+27 FRDSRKLKAINK

-53 IITLISSFSL
+53 TITLISSLSL
-63 ATYSSLIS
+63 AAYSSLTS
-71 YKTETTRVKEA
+71 YRNEKARVNEV

-90 RSLIS
+90 KSLIS
-95 KMIVDLEDLIYSV
+95 NMIVDLEDLIYSV
-108 EKGIKNKD
+108 EKGIKDKD
-116 RANSFIDSFMKNNS
+116 RANSFIDSFMKNNLD
-130 AVSSIA
+130 VTSIA
-136 VKNEKNEFVA
+136 VKNEKNEFIA

-153 SYIDGLTFVQGGSMG
+153 LYVDGLTFVQGGSMG
-168 VSWSNTIISGDKGFI
+168 VSWSNAIISGDKGFI

-188 IDNKDYFIQI
+188 IDNKDYFLQV

-204 DQINSINIEGIEVD
+204 EQIDAINMDGIEVN

-231 KDKINTKL
+231 KEKINTKL
-239 NDELSKIIDQ
+239 NDELSKIIEQ
-249 NKDENE
+249 NKEENE
-255 VKIGNDRKIFTYHK
+255 VKIGNNSKIFTYHK
-269 FTNNFKITSIYDK
+269 FTNDFKITSIYDK

-290 TSIIYILIITI
+290 TSIVYTLIITI
-301 IFSVVIIVVA
+301 IFSVVIILVA
-311 STIIKK
+311 SIIIKK

-342 VDLDDEIGDVI
+342 IDLDDEIGDVI
-353 NELNNSF
+353 RELNNSF
-360 DILKVVMKDNL
+360 GILTTVMKDNL
-371 SLSEVLTENTARID
+371 SLSEVLNENTTKID

-405 STVTQQQADS
+405 SVVTQQQADS
-415 MVDISNNVNIL
+415 MVNISNNVNVL

-448 TNVKSNNE
+448 TNAKSNNE
-456 GMQELLGDNLN
+456 GMQELLVDNSD
-467 LQKSIKDLSDDI
+467 LQKSIKDLSNDI
-479 LDISVSTNKIKDFV
+479 LDISASTNKINDFV

-558 TVEILD
+558 TVDIL
-564 ETRSISI
+564 EQTRNVSI

-581 ESLKVISGEIMVMR
+581 ESLKVISDEIMVMR

-609 SKKEEILHIVES
+609 SKKEEILYIVES

-647 EEITNMVADLR
+647 EEIMNMAANLR

>member
-1 MVLGGHILYG
+1 MS
-11 KGKKM
+11 KKS
-16 KLEEGVNNKIE
+16 KRIKFEEKVNKDIE
-27 FRDSRKLKASNK
+27 FRDSRKLKSSNK

-53 IITLISSFSL
+53 TITLISSLSL
-63 ATYSSLIS
+63 AAYSSLIS
-71 YKTETTRVKEA
+71 YRNEKARVNEV

-90 RSLIS
+90 KSLIS
-95 KMIVDLEDLIYSV
+95 NMIVDLEDLIYSV
-108 EKGIKNKD
+108 EKGIKDKD
-116 RANSFIDSFMKNNS
+116 RANSFIDSFMKNNLD
-130 AVSSIA
+130 VISIA
-136 VKNEKNEFVA
+136 VKNEKNEFIA

-153 SYIDGLTFVQGGSMG
+153 SYVDGLTFVQGGSMG
-168 VSWSNTIISGDKGFI
+168 VSWSNAIISGDKGFI

-188 IDNKDYFIQI
+188 IDNKDYFLQV

-204 DQINSINIEGIEVD
+204 EQIDAINMDGIEVN

-231 KDKINTKL
+231 KEKINTKL
-239 NDELSKIIDQ
+239 NDELSKIIEQ
-249 NKDENE
+249 NKEENE
-255 VKIGNDRKIFTYHK
+255 VKIGNNSKIFTYHK
-269 FTNNFKITSIYDK
+269 FTNDFKITSIYDK

-290 TSIIYILIITI
+290 TSIVYTLIITI
-301 IFSVVIIVVA
+301 IFSVVIILVA
-311 STIIKK
+311 SIIIKK
-317 YLNAIIDINNMS
+317 YLNAIIDIYNMS

-342 VDLDDEIGDVI
+342 IDLDDEIGDVI
-353 NELNNSF
+353 RELNNSF
-360 DILKVVMKDNL
+360 GILTTVMKDNL
-371 SLSEVLTENTARID
+371 SLSEVLNENTTKID

-405 STVTQQQADS
+405 SVVTQQQADS
-415 MVDISNNVNIL
+415 MVNISNNVNVL

-448 TNVKSNNE
+448 TNAKSNNE
-456 GMQELLGDNLN
+456 GMQELLVDNSD
-467 LQKSIKDLSDDI
+467 LQKSIKDLSNDI
-479 LDISVSTNKIKDFV
+479 LDISASTNKINDFV

-558 TVEILD
+558 TVDIL
-564 ETRSISI
+564 EQTRNVSI

-581 ESLKVISGEIMVMR
+581 ESLKIISNEIMVMR
-595 SAIESIINSNNVVT
+595 SAIESIINSNDVVI
-609 SKKEEILHIVES
+609 SKKEEILYIVES

-647 EEITNMVADLR
+647 EEITNMAANLR
-658 ELAKKMEESIGE
+658 ELSKKMEESIGE

>member
-1 MVLGGHILYG
+1 MS
-11 KGKKM
+11 KKS
-16 KLEEGVNNKIE
+16 KRIKFEEKVNKDIE
-27 FRDSRKLKASNK
+27 FRDSRKLKSSNK

-53 IITLISSFSL
+53 TITLISSLSL
-63 ATYSSLIS
+63 AAYSSLIS
-71 YKTETTRVKEA
+71 YRNEKARVNEV

-90 RSLIS
+90 KSLIS
-95 KMIVDLEDLIYSV
+95 NMIVDLEDLIYSV
-108 EKGIKNKD
+108 EKGIKDKD
-116 RANSFIDSFMKNNS
+116 RANSFIDSFMKNNLD
-130 AVSSIA
+130 VISIA
-136 VKNEKNEFVA
+136 VKNEKNEFIA

-153 SYIDGLTFVQGGSMG
+153 SYVDGLTFVQGGSMG
-168 VSWSNTIISGDKGFI
+168 VSWSNAIISGDKGFI

-188 IDNKDYFIQI
+188 IDNKDYFLQV

-204 DQINSINIEGIEVD
+204 EQIDAINMDGIEVN
-218 LTDSFGTIMASNN
+218 LTDSFGIIMASNN
-231 KDKINTKL
+231 KEKINTKL
-239 NDELSKIIDQ
+239 NDELSKIIEQ
-249 NKDENE
+249 NKEENE
-255 VKIGNDRKIFTYHK
+255 VKIGNNSKIFTYHK
-269 FTNNFKITSIYDK
+269 FTNDFKITSIYDK

-290 TSIIYILIITI
+290 TSIVYTLIITI
-301 IFSVVIIVVA
+301 IFSVVIILVA
-311 STIIKK
+311 SIIIKK
-317 YLNAIIDINNMS
+317 YLNAIIDIYNMS

-342 VDLDDEIGDVI
+342 IDLDDEIGDVI
-353 NELNNSF
+353 RELNNSF
-360 DILKVVMKDNL
+360 GILTTVMKDNL
-371 SLSEVLTENTARID
+371 SLSEVLNENTTKID

-405 STVTQQQADS
+405 SVVTQQQADS
-415 MVDISNNVNIL
+415 MVNISNNVNVL

-448 TNVKSNNE
+448 TNAKSNNE
-456 GMQELLGDNLN
+456 GMQELLVDNSD
-467 LQKSIKDLSDDI
+467 LQKSIKDLSNDI
-479 LDISVSTNKIKDFV
+479 LDISASTNKINDFV

-558 TVEILD
+558 TVDIL
-564 ETRSISI
+564 EQTRNVSI

-581 ESLKVISGEIMVMR
+581 ESLKIISNEIMVMR
-595 SAIESIINSNNVVT
+595 SAIESIINSNDVVI
-609 SKKEEILHIVES
+609 SKKEEILYIVES

-647 EEITNMVADLR
+647 EEITNMAANLR
-658 ELAKKMEESIGE
+658 ELSKKMEESIGE

>member
-1 MVLGGHILYG
+1 MS
-11 KGKKM
+11 KKS
-16 KLEEGVNNKIE
+16 KRIKFEEKVNKDIE
-27 FRDSRKLKASNK
+27 FRDSRKLKSSNK

-53 IITLISSFSL
+53 TITLISSLSL
-63 ATYSSLIS
+63 AAYSSLIS
-71 YKTETTRVKEA
+71 YRNEKARVNEV

-90 RSLIS
+90 KSLIS
-95 KMIVDLEDLIYSV
+95 NMIVDLEDLIYSV
-108 EKGIKNKD
+108 EKGIKDKD
-116 RANSFIDSFMKNNS
+116 RANSFIDSFMKNNLD
-130 AVSSIA
+130 VTSIA
-136 VKNEKNEFVA
+136 VKNEKNEFIA

-153 SYIDGLTFVQGGSMG
+153 SYVDGLTFVQGGSMG
-168 VSWSNTIISGDKGFI
+168 VSWSNAIISGDKGFI

-188 IDNKDYFIQI
+188 IDNKDYFLQV

-204 DQINSINIEGIEVD
+204 EQIDAINMDGIEVN

-231 KDKINTKL
+231 KEKINTKL
-239 NDELSKIIDQ
+239 NDELSKIIEQ
-249 NKDENE
+249 NKEENE
-255 VKIGNDRKIFTYHK
+255 VKIGNNSKIFTYHK
-269 FTNNFKITSIYDK
+269 FTNDFKITSIYDK

-290 TSIIYILIITI
+290 TSIVYTLIITI
-301 IFSVVIIVVA
+301 IFSVVIILVA
-311 STIIKK
+311 SIIIKK

-342 VDLDDEIGDVI
+342 IDLDDEIGDVI
-353 NELNNSF
+353 RELNNSF
-360 DILKVVMKDNL
+360 GILTTVMKDNL
-371 SLSEVLTENTARID
+371 SLSEVLNENTTKID

-405 STVTQQQADS
+405 SVVTQQQADS
-415 MVDISNNVNIL
+415 MVNISNNVNVL

-448 TNVKSNNE
+448 TNAKSNNE
-456 GMQELLGDNLN
+456 GMQELLVDNSD
-467 LQKSIKDLSDDI
+467 LQKSIKDLSNDI
-479 LDISVSTNKIKDFV
+479 LDISASTNKINDFV

-558 TVEILD
+558 TVDIL
-564 ETRSISI
+564 EQTRNVSI

-581 ESLKVISGEIMVMR
+581 ESLKVISDEIIVMR

-609 SKKEEILHIVES
+609 SKKEEILYIVES

-647 EEITNMVADLR
+647 EEIMNMAANLR

>member
-1 MVLGGHILYG
+1 MS
-11 KGKKM
+11 KKS
-16 KLEEGVNNKIE
+16 KRIKFEEKVNKDIE
-27 FRDSRKLKASNK
+27 FRDSRKLKSSNK

-53 IITLISSFSL
+53 TITLISSLSL
-63 ATYSSLIS
+63 AAYSSLIS
-71 YKTETTRVKEA
+71 YRNEKARVNEV

-90 RSLIS
+90 KSLIS
-95 KMIVDLEDLIYSV
+95 NMIVDLEDLIYSV
-108 EKGIKNKD
+108 EKGIKDKD
-116 RANSFIDSFMKNNS
+116 RANSFIDSFMKNNLD
-130 AVSSIA
+130 VTSIA
-136 VKNEKNEFVA
+136 VKNEKNEFIA

-153 SYIDGLTFVQGGSMG
+153 SYVDGLTFVQGGSMG
-168 VSWSNTIISGDKGFI
+168 VSWSNAIISGDKGFI

-188 IDNKDYFIQI
+188 IDNKDYFLQV

-204 DQINSINIEGIEVD
+204 EQIDAINMDGIEVN

-231 KDKINTKL
+231 KEKINTKL
-239 NDELSKIIDQ
+239 NDELSKIIEQ
-249 NKDENE
+249 NKEENE
-255 VKIGNDRKIFTYHK
+255 VRIGNNSKIFTYHK
-269 FTNNFKITSIYDK
+269 FTNDFKITSIYDK

-290 TSIIYILIITI
+290 TSIVYTLIITI
-301 IFSVVIIVVA
+301 IFSVVIILVA
-311 STIIKK
+311 SIIIKK

-342 VDLDDEIGDVI
+342 IDLDDEIGDVI
-353 NELNNSF
+353 RELNNSF
-360 DILKVVMKDNL
+360 GILTTVMKDNL
-371 SLSEVLTENTARID
+371 SLSEVLNENTTKID

-405 STVTQQQADS
+405 SVVTQQQADS
-415 MVDISNNVNIL
+415 MVNISNNVNVL

-448 TNVKSNNE
+448 TNAKSNNE
-456 GMQELLGDNLN
+456 GMQELLVDNSD
-467 LQKSIKDLSDDI
+467 LQKSIKDLSNDI
-479 LDISVSTNKIKDFV
+479 LDISASTNKINDFV

-558 TVEILD
+558 TVDIL
-564 ETRSISI
+564 EQTRNISI

-581 ESLKVISGEIMVMR
+581 ESLKVISDEIMVMR

-609 SKKEEILHIVES
+609 SKKEEILYIVES

-647 EEITNMVADLR
+647 EEIMNMAANLR

>member
-1 MVLGGHILYG
+1 MS
-11 KGKKM
+11 KKS
-16 KLEEGVNNKIE
+16 KRIKFEEKVNKDIE
-27 FRDSRKLKASNK
+27 FRDSRKLKSSNK

-53 IITLISSFSL
+53 TITLISSLSL
-63 ATYSSLIS
+63 AAYSSLIS
-71 YKTETTRVKEA
+71 YRNEKARVNEV

-90 RSLIS
+90 KSLIS
-95 KMIVDLEDLIYSV
+95 NMIVDLEDLIYSV
-108 EKGIKNKD
+108 EKGIKDKD
-116 RANSFIDSFMKNNS
+116 RANSFIDSFMKNNLD
-130 AVSSIA
+130 VISIA
-136 VKNEKNEFVA
+136 VKNEKNEFIA

-153 SYIDGLTFVQGGSMG
+153 SYVDGLTFVQGGSMG
-168 VSWSNTIISGDKGFI
+168 VSWSNAIISGDKGFI

-188 IDNKDYFIQI
+188 IDNKDYFLQV

-204 DQINSINIEGIEVD
+204 EQIDAINMDGIEVN

-231 KDKINTKL
+231 KEKINTKL
-239 NDELSKIIDQ
+239 NDELSKIIEQ
-249 NKDENE
+249 NKEENE
-255 VKIGNDRKIFTYHK
+255 VKIGNNSKIFTYHK
-269 FTNNFKITSIYDK
+269 FTNDFKITSIYDK

-290 TSIIYILIITI
+290 TSIVYTLIITI
-301 IFSVVIIVVA
+301 IFSVVIILVA
-311 STIIKK
+311 SIIIKK
-317 YLNAIIDINNMS
+317 YLNAIIDIYNMS

-342 VDLDDEIGDVI
+342 IDLDDEIGDVI
-353 NELNNSF
+353 RELNNSF
-360 DILKVVMKDNL
+360 GILTTVMKDNL
-371 SLSEVLTENTARID
+371 SLSEVLNENTTKID

-405 STVTQQQADS
+405 SVVTQQQADS
-415 MVDISNNVNIL
+415 MVNISNNVNVL

-448 TNVKSNNE
+448 TNAKSNNE
-456 GMQELLGDNLN
+456 GMQELLVDNSD
-467 LQKSIKDLSDDI
+467 LQKSIKDLSNDI
-479 LDISVSTNKIKDFV
+479 LDISASTNKINDFV

-558 TVEILD
+558 TVDIL
-564 ETRSISI
+564 EQTRNVSI

-581 ESLKVISGEIMVMR
+581 ESLKIISNEIMVMR
-595 SAIESIINSNNVVT
+595 SAIESIINSNDVVI
-609 SKKEEILHIVES
+609 SKKEEILYIVES

-647 EEITNMVADLR
+647 EEITNMAANLS
-658 ELAKKMEESIGE
+658 ELSKKMEESIGE

>member
-1 MVLGGHILYG
+1 MS
-11 KGKKM
+11 KKS
-16 KLEEGVNNKIE
+16 KRIKFEEKVNKDIE
-27 FRDSRKLKASNK
+27 FRDSRKLKSSNK

-53 IITLISSFSL
+53 TITLISSLSL
-63 ATYSSLIS
+63 AAYSSLIS
-71 YKTETTRVKEA
+71 YRNEKARVNEV

-90 RSLIS
+90 KSLIS
-95 KMIVDLEDLIYSV
+95 NMIVDLEDLIYSV
-108 EKGIKNKD
+108 EKGIKDKD
-116 RANSFIDSFMKNNS
+116 RANSFIDSFMKNNLD
-130 AVSSIA
+130 VISIA
-136 VKNEKNEFVA
+136 VKNEKNEFIA

-153 SYIDGLTFVQGGSMG
+153 SYVDGLTFVQGGSMG
-168 VSWSNTIISGDKGFI
+168 VSWSNAIISGDKGFI

-188 IDNKDYFIQI
+188 IDNKDYFLQV

-204 DQINSINIEGIEVD
+204 EQIDAINMDGIEVN
-218 LTDSFGTIMASNN
+218 LTDSFGTIMASNS
-231 KDKINTKL
+231 KEKINTKL
-239 NDELSKIIDQ
+239 NDELSKIIEQ
-249 NKDENE
+249 NKEENE
-255 VKIGNDRKIFTYHK
+255 VKIGNSKIFTYHK
-269 FTNNFKITSIYDK
+269 FTNDFKITSIYDK

-290 TSIIYILIITI
+290 TSIVYTLIITI
-301 IFSVVIIVVA
+301 IFSVVIILVA
-311 STIIKK
+311 SIIIKK
-317 YLNAIIDINNMS
+317 YLNAIIDIYNMS

-342 VDLDDEIGDVI
+342 IDLDDEIGDVI
-353 NELNNSF
+353 RELNNSF
-360 DILKVVMKDNL
+360 GILTTVMKDNL
-371 SLSEVLTENTARID
+371 SLSEVLNENTTKID

-405 STVTQQQADS
+405 SVVTQQQADS
-415 MVDISNNVNIL
+415 MVNISNNVNVL

-448 TNVKSNNE
+448 TNAKSNNE
-456 GMQELLGDNLN
+456 GMQELLVDNSD
-467 LQKSIKDLSDDI
+467 LQKSIKDLSNDI
-479 LDISVSTNKIKDFV
+479 LDISASTNKINDFV

-558 TVEILD
+558 TVDIL
-564 ETRSISI
+564 EQTRNVSI

-581 ESLKVISGEIMVMR
+581 ESLKIISNEIMVMR
-595 SAIESIINSNNVVT
+595 SAIESIINSNDVVI
-609 SKKEEILHIVES
+609 SKKEEILYIVES

-647 EEITNMVADLR
+647 EEITNMAANLR
-658 ELAKKMEESIGE
+658 ELSKKMEESIGE